1 MDDVAHRYELR
12 GALPSLGFFSFSP
25 SSLSLLRSIFSPSP
39 PARLIFYHYHHH
51 HQHHHRYPHQLRV
64 YQFDKLGGGSG
75 FGLFHPN
82 GNEVLVDEGV
92 WDLRTHRLLRTLP
105 CQDGTV
111 MKPDPG
117 GDVLYT
123 YRCVFFFVRTC

>member
-1 MDDVAHRYELR
+1 MQLNICART
-12 GALPSLGFFSFSP
+12 
-25 SSLSLLRSIFSPSP
+25 P
-39 PARLIFYHYHHH
+39 PPVLIPV
-51 HQHHHRYPHQLRV
+51 QPQLRV

-82 GNEVLVDEGV
+82 GNEVLVDEAV

-123 YRCVFFFVRTC
+123 YRWVCCALDSYMVV

>member
-1 MDDVAHRYELR
+1 TKQVLDVETGSVLARLWDARSRPLYPLPNVGFNATDDLVVTD
-12 GALPSLGFFSFSP
+12 GALWDPRRG
-25 SSLSLLRSIFSPSP
+25 
-39 PARLIFYHYHHH
+39 
-51 HQHHHRYPHQLRV
+51 LRV
-64 YQFDKLGGGSG
+64 YQFDKLGGGGG

-82 GNEVLVDEGV
+82 GNEVVVDEGV

-123 YRCVFFFVRTC
+123 YKYVHWRNAW

>member
-1 MDDVAHRYELR
+1 M
-12 GALPSLGFFSFSP
+12 
-25 SSLSLLRSIFSPSP
+25 
-39 PARLIFYHYHHH
+39 
-51 HQHHHRYPHQLRV
+51 

-105 CQDGTV
+105 VQDGTV

-123 YRCVFFFVRTC
+123 YRYDLEVGVLLVVGDELVWILQGGLSL

>member
-1 MDDVAHRYELR
+1 M
-12 GALPSLGFFSFSP
+12 
-25 SSLSLLRSIFSPSP
+25 
-39 PARLIFYHYHHH
+39 
-51 HQHHHRYPHQLRV
+51 

-105 CQDGTV
+105 VQDGTV

-123 YRCVFFFVRTC
+123 YRYVRSTVGVSCWSLLIPFLHYVGRIT